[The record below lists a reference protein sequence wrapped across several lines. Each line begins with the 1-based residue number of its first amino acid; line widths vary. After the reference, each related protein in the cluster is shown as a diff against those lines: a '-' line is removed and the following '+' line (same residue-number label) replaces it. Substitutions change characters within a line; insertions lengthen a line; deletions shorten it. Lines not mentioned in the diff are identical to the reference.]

1 MSTFPSEIPV
11 QQPTVLPRLT
21 APVPHPVTGIRV
33 LIVDDHPTLLWGLER
48 LIASQSPRMEVVA
61 SATDLDQALAKT
73 QQHAPSVV
81 LLDLDLDGR
90 SGLSIVPQLV
100 HLGTR
105 VLILTGERNQE
116 VLDKAVRLGAHGVL
130 RKDTSAD
137 LLLKAV
143 ERVSEGELWLD
154 RMTLG
159 RVLHGLMDPRSDA
172 RQDPERIK
180 QASLTAR
187 ERKIIETIVQG
198 RGASNKALAARLFIS
213 EHTLRNHL
221 SSVYHKLGVGNRLE
235 LYVYAVRHQLA
246 QTTDAQELVA

>member
-1 MSTFPSEIPV
+1 MQTFAVPP
-11 QQPTVLPRLT
+11 LT
-21 APVPHPVTGIRV
+21 SAAPHPAPAIRV

-61 SATDLDQALAKT
+61 TATALDDALA
-73 QQHAPSVV
+73 QAQRHVPSLV

-100 HLGTR
+100 RLGAR

-116 VLDKAVRLGAHGVL
+116 VLDKAVHLGVHGVL
-130 RKDTSAD
+130 RKDTSAE

-143 ERVSEGELWLD
+143 ERVSEGEIWLD

-172 RQDPERIK
+172 RQDPERCK

-187 ERKIIETIVQG
+187 ERKIIEAVVQG
-198 RGASNKALAARLFIS
+198 RGAPNKALAARLFIS

-221 SSVYHKLGVGNRLE
+221 SSIYHKLGVGNRLE
-235 LYVYAVRHQLA
+235 LYVYATRHQLGVLSA
-246 QTTDAQELVA
+246 DAPQLAA